1 MKSPAGSVTQ
11 ELCLALL
18 PFFSSDM
25 EALYRLHTGDT
36 HRQSRGLKESSWDGI
51 CPPHWALM
59 VVHFLTLVGEFS
71 HSRHVNVTVTDTSSS
86 ALTFTFFPQGHGNL
100 LLCHKCRINA
110 RGVRLNDGISWVH
123 LNSTETTVNTLS
135 PF

>member
-1 MKSPAGSVTQ
+1 MGWDLPSPLSTDG
-11 ELCLALL
+11 CAL
-18 PFFSSDM
+18 
-25 EALYRLHTGDT
+25 
-36 HRQSRGLKESSWDGI
+36 
-51 CPPHWALM
+51 
-59 VVHFLTLVGEFS
+59 S

-86 ALTFTFFPQGHGNL
+86 ALTFTLFPQGHGIL
-100 LLCHKCRINA
+100 LLYHKCRRINA